1 MSQFETS
8 DGRFG
13 FRTRDEFGVRIS
25 RLIGSKEASAFAE
38 RLKRVEVK
46 KARARAKELTGTTL
60 TVSDALD
67 IYLSAADRRPST
79 KKTQPA
85 MLVNL
90 RQTLGQTPLQAVT
103 PATLA
108 AYFEVRSTQVAT
120 STLALEKRLVRAT
133 FRLARETGAAATDP
147 ASAIKPGSTYS
158 TKARALTRDEELRL
172 VNAASPATLPRILLW
187 LDTGMRVSESISAR
201 VGHVVMPDR
210 AIRVFQSKPVYRTR
224 CLPLTGRLA
233 AVLEEVLAPL
243 APQDP
248 FIPQGRPANFL
259 PLLAARLGIT
269 FSAHDLRHTFAKRLL
284 ECGAPTEVI
293 SAALG
298 HSPRSATDLYTR
310 KHVNLDDLRIWFARM
325 ELLALKHAEGEL
337 TQADLYAPPRN
348 P

>member
-1 MSQFETS
+1 VSQFQTP

-13 FRTRDEFGVRIS
+13 FRIRDEFGVRIS
-25 RLIGSKEASAFAE
+25 RVVGSKEAAAYAE
-38 RLKRVEVK
+38 KLKRLEVK
-46 KARARAKELTGTTL
+46 NARDRAKELTGSRL

-67 IYLSAADRRPST
+67 IYLSAAPRRTST

-85 MLVNL
+85 MLVNF
-90 RQTLGQTPLQAVT
+90 RQTIGQIPLQAVT

-108 AYFEVRSTQVAT
+108 AYFEVRATQVAT
-120 STLALEKRLVRAT
+120 STLALEMRLVRAT
-133 FRLARETGAAATDP
+133 FRLAKETGAS
-147 ASAIKPGSTYS
+147 ASNPTLEIKPGSTYS
-158 TKARALTRDEELRL
+158 TKARALTRNEELRL
-172 VNAASPATLPRILLW
+172 VNAASPVTLPRVLLW
-187 LDTGMRVSESISAR
+187 LDTGMRVSETISAR
-201 VGHVVMPDR
+201 VGHIVMPDR

-233 AVLEEVLAPL
+233 AVLEEILQPL

-259 PLLAARLGIT
+259 PLLAARLGFT
-269 FSAHDLRHTFAKRLL
+269 FTAHDLRHTFAKRLL

-310 KHVNLDDLRIWFARM
+310 KHVNMDDLRIWFARM

-337 TQADLYAPPRN
+337 TPADLYAPPRN
-348 P
+348 Q